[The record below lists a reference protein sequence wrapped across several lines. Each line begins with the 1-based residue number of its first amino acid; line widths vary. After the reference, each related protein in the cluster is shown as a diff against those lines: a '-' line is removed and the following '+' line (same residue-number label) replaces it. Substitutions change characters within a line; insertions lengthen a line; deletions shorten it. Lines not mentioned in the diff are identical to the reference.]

1 MAGIPDQRA
10 QCVAHHLAAQ
20 VVNDRKK
27 RLLAKSQRTA
37 DLGIPVR
44 QCSDAPKT
52 YAVPTARRESVPTLQ
67 PATSQPFESEPTW
80 AMDQYE
86 RVLKIMQDMA
96 LVVERSPAA
105 FKSMDEEALRQHFLV
120 QLNAQFEGKASG
132 ETFNMSGK
140 TVILLREG

>member
-1 MAGIPDQRA
+1 
-10 QCVAHHLAAQ
+10 
-20 VVNDRKK
+20 
-27 RLLAKSQRTA
+27 
-37 DLGIPVR
+37 
-44 QCSDAPKT
+44 
-52 YAVPTARRESVPTLQ
+52 
-67 PATSQPFESEPTW
+67 
-80 AMDQYE
+80 MDQYE

-105 FKSMDEEALRQHFLV
+105 FKSMDEEGLRQHFLV